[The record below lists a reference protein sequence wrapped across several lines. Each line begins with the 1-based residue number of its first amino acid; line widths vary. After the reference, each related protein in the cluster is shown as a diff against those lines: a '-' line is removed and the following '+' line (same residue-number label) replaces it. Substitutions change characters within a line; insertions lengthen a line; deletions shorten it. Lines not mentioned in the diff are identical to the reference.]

1 MINVVFSFLIVRKQM
16 TNSPKKSIVFR
27 PALSMMNFP
36 RLNMKFRFAL
46 VLYITLFN
54 ILSISALVSAQQPN
68 RPNIVLILADDLGYT
83 DISPFGSEISTPNI
97 ARLAG
102 EGLSFTNYHT
112 AGSCAPAR
120 AMLLTGVDSHRN
132 GVPNIPE
139 ALPAEQMAY
148 DHYQGVLNDKVVTL
162 ANVLQAG
169 GYHTYM
175 TGKWHLGHT
184 PELLPSARGFDRTIA
199 MADTGADNWEQRT
212 YLPIY
217 DKANWY
223 ADGAEHTLPDDFYSS
238 EYFIDKTIEFIASN
252 TEDHQPF
259 FAYVPFQAVHMP
271 VQAPREFS
279 DKYAGVYDEGWT
291 VMREKR
297 RLAAEEAGVIPEG
310 TEVVVTP
317 GTLIWDSLTE
327 EQRRHH
333 ARRMEVYAGM
343 VDAMDMHIGRLM
355 DYLESIGEYDNTIFV
370 FTSDNGA
377 EGSNIILPN
386 GGSPLSS
393 WFDIVGYNSNYN
405 TLGERNSWNA
415 IGPSNATIAASP
427 LTYYKFHANE
437 GGLRVPLVMS
447 GPGIGRQG
455 EMTDE
460 FVFVTDLAPTILN
473 LVGIDAHDGS
483 WLGREVE
490 RIVGVDFSEFLA
502 GTSSQVHD
510 DFDSIGYEL
519 GGNSALF
526 KGDYKIVINRT
537 GQSETQWHL
546 FNIRTDPGETRD
558 LAQEQPALL
567 EEMVIDYENYV
578 QANNVLPMPEG
589 YARTRAILGD
599 ALRQQ

>member
-1 MINVVFSFLIVRKQM
+1 MQNHISFTFSICLL
-16 TNSPKKSIVFR
+16 TLLASPS
-27 PALSMMNFP
+27 
-36 RLNMKFRFAL
+36 
-46 VLYITLFN
+46 
-54 ILSISALVSAQQPN
+54 LVSAQQSD
-68 RPNIVLILADDLGYT
+68 RPNIVLILADDLGFT
-83 DISPFGSEISTPNI
+83 DISPFGSEIHTPNI
-97 ARLAG
+97 ARLAA
-102 EGLSFTNYHT
+102 EGVSFTNYHT

-139 ALPAEQMAY
+139 ALPAEQLAY
-148 DHYQGVLNDKVVTL
+148 EHYQGVLHDKVVTL
-162 ANVLQAG
+162 ASVLQAG

-217 DKANWY
+217 EQANWY
-223 ADGAEHTLPDDFYSS
+223 ADGAAHTLPDDFYSS
-238 EYFIDKTIEFIASN
+238 KYFVDKTIEFIETNA
-252 TEDHQPF
+252 EDDQPF
-259 FAYVPFQAVHMP
+259 FAYIPFQAVHMP

-297 RLAAEEAGVIPEG
+297 RLAAEAAGVIPVG
-310 TEVVVTP
+310 TEAVVTP
-317 GTLIWDSLTE
+317 GTRDWDSLTK

-355 DYLESIGEYDNTIFV
+355 AYLESTGEYDNTIFV

-386 GGSPLSS
+386 GGSLLAP
-393 WFDIVGYNSNYN
+393 WFDLVGYNSDYE
-405 TLGERNSWNA
+405 TLGERGSWNA

-437 GGLRVPLVMS
+437 GGLRVPLVIS
-447 GPGIGRQG
+447 GPGIARVGD
-455 EMTDE
+455 MTDE
-460 FVFVTDLAPTILN
+460 FTFVTDLAPTILS
-473 LVGIDAHDGS
+473 L
-483 WLGREVE
+483 
-490 RIVGVDFSEFLA
+490 VGVDGHEGSWQGRVVEPIVGANFSEFLA
-502 GTSSQVHD
+502 GDSSPIHID
-510 DFDSIGYEL
+510 SESIGYEL

-526 KGDYKIVINRT
+526 KGDYKIVINGA
-537 GQSETQWHL
+537 GQGETAWHL
-546 FNIRTDPGETRD
+546 FNIKADPGESRD
-558 LAQEQPALL
+558 LAGEQPELL
-567 EEMVIDYENYV
+567 SEMVAGYESYV
-578 QANNVLPMPEG
+578 QANNVLPMPENYDRSG
-589 YARTRAILGD
+589 QILGD
-599 ALRQQ
+599 ALRQLRRQ

>member
-1 MINVVFSFLIVRKQM
+1 
-16 TNSPKKSIVFR
+16 
-27 PALSMMNFP
+27 
-36 RLNMKFRFAL
+36 MKFRFAL

-97 ARLAG
+97 ARLAA

-120 AMLLTGVDSHRN
+120 SMLLTGVDSHRN

-252 TEDHQPF
+252 TEGHQPF

-291 VMREKR
+291 IMREKR

-393 WFDIVGYNSNYN
+393 WFDIVGYNSNYE

-447 GPGIGRQG
+447 GPGIGSQG

-567 EEMVIDYENYV
+567 EEMVIDYENYA

>member
-1 MINVVFSFLIVRKQM
+1 MQ
-16 TNSPKKSIVFR
+16 
-27 PALSMMNFP
+27 
-36 RLNMKFRFAL
+36 
-46 VLYITLFN
+46 
-54 ILSISALVSAQQPN
+54 ALVSAQQSD

-97 ARLAG
+97 ARLAA

-217 DKANWY
+217 DQANWY

-252 TEDHQPF
+252 AEDDQPF

-291 VMREKR
+291 VMRENR

-310 TEVVVTP
+310 TEAVVTP
-317 GTLIWDSLTE
+317 GTLIWDNLTE

-386 GGSPLSS
+386 GGSALSP
-393 WFDIVGYNSNYN
+393 WFDIVGYNSNYE

-447 GPGIGRQG
+447 GPGIGGQG
-455 EMTDE
+455 GMTDE

-473 LVGIDAHDGS
+473 LVGVDIHDGS

-490 RIVGVDFSEFLA
+490 PIVGADFSEFLA
-502 GTSSQVHD
+502 GASSQVHD

-537 GQSETQWHL
+537 GQSETEWHL

-567 EEMVIDYENYV
+567 EEMLADYESYV

-589 YARTRAILGD
+589 YNRTGRILGD
-599 ALRQQ
+599 ALRQLR

>member
-1 MINVVFSFLIVRKQM
+1 MKRKLAPLLCILLSTLSLLSSAQSSRPNVVM
-16 TNSPKKSIVFR
+16 
-27 PALSMMNFP
+27 
-36 RLNMKFRFAL
+36 
-46 VLYITLFN
+46 
-54 ILSISALVSAQQPN
+54 
-68 RPNIVLILADDLGYT
+68 ILADDLGFT
-83 DISPFGSEISTPNI
+83 DISPFGSEIKTPNI
-97 ARLAG
+97 ARLAA

-148 DHYQGVLNDKVVTL
+148 EHYQGVLNQKVVTL
-162 ANVLQAG
+162 ASQLQAN

-175 TGKWHLGHT
+175 TGKWHLGHS

-217 DKANWY
+217 EQANWY
-223 ADGAEHTLPDDFYSS
+223 ADGVEHTLPDDFYSS
-238 EYFIDKTIEFIASN
+238 EYFVDKTIEFIDSN
-252 TEDHQPF
+252 AADGQPF
-259 FAYVPFQAVHMP
+259 FAYIPFQAVHMP

-297 RLAAEEAGVIPEG
+297 RVAAEQAGVIPQG
-310 TEVVVTP
+310 TEAVVTP
-317 GTLIWDSLTE
+317 GTLIWDQLTE
-327 EQRRHH
+327 EQKQHH

-355 DYLESIGEYDNTIFV
+355 TYLEEIGEYDNTIFV

-377 EGSNIILPN
+377 EGSNIITAN
-386 GGSPLSS
+386 GGSMLGA
-393 WFDIVGYNSNYN
+393 WFERVGYNADYD
-405 TLGERNSWNA
+405 TLGERGSWNA

-427 LTYYKFHANE
+427 LAYYKFHANE

-447 GPGIGRQG
+447 GPGIDKQG

-460 FVFVTDLAPTILN
+460 FVFVTDITPTLLS
-473 LVGIDAHDGS
+473 LVGIDDHGGN
-483 WLGREVE
+483 WQGRNVE
-490 RIVGVDFSEFLA
+490 PVIGTDFSAFLA
-502 GTSSQVHD
+502 NDAAQVHQ
-510 DFDSIGYEL
+510 SSEPIGYEL

-537 GQSETQWHL
+537 QQNETEWHL
-546 FNIRTDPGETRD
+546 FNIKTDPGETTD
-558 LAQEQPALL
+558 LVQENPDLL
-567 EEMVIDYENYV
+567 NEMLADYEAYV
-578 QANNVLPMPEG
+578 ETNNVLPMPDS
-589 YARTRAILGD
+589 YNRIRTIFGD
-599 ALRQQ
+599 SLRQLQQQ

>member
-1 MINVVFSFLIVRKQM
+1 M

-120 AMLLTGVDSHRN
+120 AMLLTGVDSHKN

-162 ANVLQAG
+162 ANILQAG

-279 DKYAGVYDEGWT
+279 DKYAGVYDKGWT

-393 WFDIVGYNSNYN
+393 WFDIVGYNSNYE

-427 LTYYKFHANE
+427 LTYYKFHAHE

-537 GQSETQWHL
+537 GQSETEWHL